1 MTTVSGDVREQP
13 GTGRHVAEQAAPP
26 EPPPPTGDPLMI
38 GLPSFVVGSIALG
51 LALVGY
57 VPIAALGAVLPIL
70 LAATGL
76 GLGVAAIWAAALNQ
90 SAVAGVLAI
99 FAGFWWSYSVL
110 VLGLSHNWF
119 AIAAVATGHAQG
131 LFLICWLSIIVML
144 TLATLR
150 LPSTFTALFVLIDVA
165 LALVLAGVLQGSASL
180 LKAGGIVVFVFAVVG
195 IYLFFSAASQATG
208 GRALPMGPAV
218 LR

>member
-1 MTTVSGDVREQP
+1 MTTTSTGDLEER
-13 GTGRHVAEQAAPP
+13 TGRHGTEPVAAA

-38 GLPSFVVGSIALG
+38 GLPAFIVGSIALG

-57 VPIAALGAVLPIL
+57 VPAAALGSVLPIL

-76 GLGVAAIWAAALNQ
+76 GLAIAAIWAAALNQ
-90 SAVAGVLAI
+90 SAVASVLAI

-110 VLGLSHNWF
+110 VLGLTHNWF
-119 AIAAVATGHAQG
+119 AIALLATGHAQG
-131 LFLICWLSIIVML
+131 LFLICWLSVIVML

-150 LPSTFTALFVLIDVA
+150 LPSAYTLLFVLIDVA
-165 LALVLAGVLQGSASL
+165 LVLVLIGTLQASTSM
-180 LKAGGIVVFVFAVVG
+180 LKIGGILVFAFAVVG
-195 IYLFFSAASQATG
+195 IYLFFSAASAATG
-208 GRALPMGPAV
+208 GRPFALGPPV

>member
-1 MTTVSGDVREQP
+1 MATVSSAPVEERV
-13 GTGRHVAEQAAPP
+13 GTGRHGTAPEQPRPP
-26 EPPPPTGDPLMI
+26 AGDPLMI
-38 GLPSFVVGSIALG
+38 GLPAFIVGSIALG

-57 VPIAALGAVLPIL
+57 VPLAALGSVLPIL

-76 GLGVAAIWAAALNQ
+76 GLGIAAVWAAALGQ

-110 VLGLSHNWF
+110 VLGLTHDWF
-119 AIAAVATGHAQG
+119 AIAVVATGHAQG
-131 LFLICWLSIIVML
+131 LFLICWLSVIVML

-150 LPSTFTALFVLIDVA
+150 LPSAYTLLFVLIDVA
-165 LALVLAGVLQGSASL
+165 LALVLAGTLQGSASL
-180 LKAGGIVVFVFAVVG
+180 LKVGGIFVFVFAVVG
-195 IYLFFSAASQATG
+195 IYLFFGSASQATG
-208 GRALPMGPAV
+208 GRPLPLGPAL